1 VPIRRPLSVLIAT
14 LALAACGSPVPS
26 GTPAS
31 TATASPASTGA
42 GETGAPSGA
51 PSTQPSPSPSL
62 ATLLLKVTNEGGF
75 INPAST
81 LAALP
86 TVAVY
91 ADGRI
96 LVPGPVD
103 ASLPGG
109 LVAPLVVRS
118 IGPSGSAQVLAAI
131 RSAGLDKAATNGPG
145 IPGDSG
151 TTVFTVVIDGT
162 TTVTHLA
169 GGGPPGPG
177 GPGAQGS
184 ADPGRAAA
192 FALLDRL
199 LDATDTWGAPPA
211 QETAYVP
218 TGYRI
223 FVAPGAP
230 ETQIKL
236 SPIAWPLV
244 TPLDAFGTSAVP
256 DRGIAGLRQGVALG
270 DDAAKL
276 APLFKTAT
284 SATPFTSG
292 GKAYTLFVRPLLPDE
307 AGG

>member
-1 VPIRRPLSVLIAT
+1 MRPRTTFAFVAVPLLT
-14 LALAACGSPVPS
+14 LVVAACG
-26 GTPAS
+26 PA
-31 TATASPASTGA
+31 P
-42 GETGAPSGA
+42 TGAPSVSPSTSIPGPTIA
-51 PSTQPSPSPSL
+51 PSTQPSPSPTP

-75 INPAST
+75 INPAAT

-103 ASLPGG
+103 SSLPGG
-109 LVAPLVVRS
+109 LVAPVLVRT

-131 RSAGLDKAATNGPG
+131 RQAGLDKPATGDPG
-145 IPGDSG
+145 VPGDSG
-151 TTVFTVVIDGT
+151 TTVFTVIVDGT

-177 GPGAQGS
+177 GPGAKGS
-184 ADPGRAAA
+184 GDPGRAAA

-199 LDATDTWGAPPA
+199 LDPTETWGSPPA

-230 ETQIKL
+230 ATDAA
-236 SPIAWPLV
+236 SPTPVPWPLA
-244 TPLDAFGTSAVP
+244 TPLDTFGTATVP
-256 DRGIAGLRQGVALG
+256 DRGIAGLRQGVALA

-284 SATPFTSG
+284 AATPFTSG
-292 GKAYTLFVRPLLPDE
+292 GKSYTLFVRPLLPDE
-307 AGG
+307 LGG

>member
-1 VPIRRPLSVLIAT
+1 
-14 LALAACGSPVPS
+14 
-26 GTPAS
+26 
-31 TATASPASTGA
+31 
-42 GETGAPSGA
+42 
-51 PSTQPSPSPSL
+51 
-62 ATLLLKVTNEGGF
+62 VTNEGGF
-75 INPAST
+75 INPAAT

-118 IGPSGSAQVLAAI
+118 IGPNGSAQVLAAI
-131 RSAGLDKAATNGPG
+131 RQAGLDKAATGGPG

-151 TTVFTVVIDGT
+151 TTVFTVVVDGT

-177 GPGAQGS
+177 GLGAQGS
-184 ADPGRAAA
+184 AGPGRAAA

-218 TGYRI
+218 AGYRI
-223 FVAPGAP
+223 FVAPAAAATDGA
-230 ETQIKL
+230 
-236 SPIAWPLV
+236 SPTAVAWPLA
-244 TPLDAFGTSAVP
+244 TPLDAFGTAALP
-256 DRGIAGLRQGVALG
+256 DRGIAGLRQGVALA

-276 APLFKTAT
+276 TPLFKVAT

-292 GKAYTLFVRPLLPDE
+292 GKSYTLFVRPLLPDE
-307 AGG
+307 LGG